1 MVRVLGGFIGEYV
14 RQVRDSGRNPRL
26 YLQGL
31 FLIGLGQSIFSLL
44 FNLYLRTLGLSDS
57 EIGQILSKVS
67 LGAAIAAIPAAF
79 LFHGLQP
86 RLILVGAGALAAVL
100 YVMQVSLVAPETLLL
115 IAFLTGMAAT
125 VYRLSIAP
133 VVMREVAPE
142 ARPFL
147 FSAAFTVLFL
157 SAIIGFAIG
166 GLLPHLFHLATDVD
180 RLALRWSLYVAAG
193 LILTSAIPFN
203 AMKLTPLPADTEAA
217 DYGRAMPR
225 RRWSDQF
232 GWTLRQAR
240 ELIDVDWVLNLK
252 LTIPAM
258 LIGLGAGLIIPFMN
272 LYFHDRFGL
281 SEAEIG
287 VLFAIM
293 QGFMV
298 IGNLFGPAVS
308 RRLGLV
314 RGVVVTQLLSVPFMV
329 VLGVSSFFPVVA
341 VAFFLRSGLM
351 NMNQP
356 LTSHFAME
364 VVSKRDHAV
373 TNSLL
378 SLSWFVAWS
387 ISADIGGTLIERYGY
402 TPPLLIAAGLYVAAS
417 ALYWI
422 FFKDVEEG
430 RVPRGEVEI
439 PEA

>member
-1 MVRVLGGFIGEYV
+1 MVRGVIGEYV
-14 RQVRDSGRNPRL
+14 RQVRTSGRNPRL

-79 LFHGLQP
+79 LFHGLKP

-100 YVMQVSLVAPETLLL
+100 YVMQVSLTAPETLLL

-166 GLLPHLFHLATDVD
+166 GLLPQLFHLATDVD

-203 AMKLTPLPADTEAA
+203 AMKATPLPVDPDEA
-217 DYGRAMPR
+217 DYGQDSTPR
-225 RRWSDQF
+225 RRLSDQF

-240 ELIDVDWVLNLK
+240 VLIDVDWVLNLK
-252 LTIPAM
+252 LMIPAM

-287 VLFAIM
+287 VLFAVM

-329 VLGVSSFFPVVA
+329 VLGVSSFFPLVA
-341 VAFFLRSGLM
+341 GAFFLRSGLM

-387 ISADIGGTLIERYGY
+387 ISADIGGALIERNGY
-402 TPPLLIAAGLYVAAS
+402 TQPLLIAAGLYVVAS